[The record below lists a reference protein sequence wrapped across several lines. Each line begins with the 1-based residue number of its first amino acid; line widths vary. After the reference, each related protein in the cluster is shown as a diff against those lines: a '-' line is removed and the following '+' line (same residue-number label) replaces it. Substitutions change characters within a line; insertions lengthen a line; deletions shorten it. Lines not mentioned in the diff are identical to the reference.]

1 MSGGQKRR
9 RMFAEAKAPAGVV
22 PAASD
27 PIPIDRAGVE
37 AMRDVLVVAGHLDG
51 IPFERASLA
60 IVYSLR

>member
-1 MSGGQKRR
+1 
-9 RMFAEAKAPAGVV
+9 MFAEAKAPAGVV